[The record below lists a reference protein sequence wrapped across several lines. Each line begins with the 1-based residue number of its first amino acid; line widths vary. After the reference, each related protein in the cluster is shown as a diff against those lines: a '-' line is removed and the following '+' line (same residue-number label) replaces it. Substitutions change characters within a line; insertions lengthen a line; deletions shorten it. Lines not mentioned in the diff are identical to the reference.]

1 MTSRDLF
8 VGTARLEHGA
18 WSQLS
23 MLASFHGS
31 GRSYVS
37 TGGEK
42 TWMVLPSCEPYE
54 LQYQPAR
61 QDVSPCAIVA
71 LTEMEV
77 TNHSLIGFVNS
88 LTGENLCLV
97 L

>member
-1 MTSRDLF
+1 MVPGLNCPCWLAF
-8 VGTARLEHGA
+8 MVVEGA
-18 WSQLS
+18 
-23 MLASFHGS
+23 
-31 GRSYVS
+31 VS

>member
-1 MTSRDLF
+1 M
-8 VGTARLEHGA
+8 GTASLEHGA

-42 TWMVLPSCEPYE
+42 TWMVLPSCEPY
-54 LQYQPAR
+54 QPAR

-77 TNHSLIGFVNS
+77 TNLSPIGFVNS
-88 LTGENLCLV
+88 LTGENLCIV